1 MTDKRQENLACEQA
15 PNGDGKKIR
24 RAKRAD
30 EHETEEFR
38 ERSDRSETLRSSPPA
53 TCSQA
58 TKTRIPLPPTHLAG
72 TGGGGL
78 CGLTLNDLLGPSTML
93 NLLASSRSLIT
104 SLRAKLTELRLR
116 CSSS

>member
-1 MTDKRQENLACEQA
+1 MINA
-15 PNGDGKKIR
+15 N
-24 RAKRAD
+24 
-30 EHETEEFR
+30 
-38 ERSDRSETLRSSPPA
+38 
-53 TCSQA
+53 
-58 TKTRIPLPPTHLAG
+58 KTRIPLSVSTHLAG